1 MRSKLVVV
9 LSLVAVMLAAIAPA
23 RAITYGQLDGNRHP
37 NVGAMVAE
45 WRAAGQKD
53 LFCTGTLIS
62 PTVFVTAAH
71 CTAYLESL
79 GIEQIWVTFDS
90 HFNAATATLY
100 PGTMHTNPGYNQRQ
114 SDSGDI
120 AVVVLDQPITHLTPA
135 KLPTAGL
142 LDQLQARNGLKGQTF
157 TAVGY
162 GALEAT
168 RSGGRPVNNTSLD
181 RRFSTSSFSALS
193 PGYLRLSQNNSTGD
207 GGTCYGDSGGP
218 NFLGT
223 SDVLAAITTTGDYLC
238 WATNVD
244 YRLDTQSA
252 RTFLANY
259 VTLP

>member
-1 MRSKLVVV
+1 MRRKFVAV

-23 RAITYGQLDGNRHP
+23 KAITYGELDGNRHP

-45 WRAAGQKD
+45 WSTPGQKD

-71 CTAYLESL
+71 CTAYLESA
-79 GIEQIWVTFDS
+79 GILDVWVTFDA
-90 HFNAATATLY
+90 HYDPATATVY
-100 PGTMHTNPGYNQRQ
+100 HGVMHTNPAYSQRQ
-114 SDSGDI
+114 DDTGDI
-120 AVVVLDQPITHLTPA
+120 AVIVLDRAIRNLTPA
-135 KLPTAGL
+135 KLPKAGL
-142 LDQLQARNGLKGQTF
+142 LDQLVAQNGLKNQTF

-162 GALEAT
+162 GALEPT
-168 RSGGRPVNNTSLD
+168 RSGGAPVFTDNSD
-181 RRFSTSSFSALS
+181 RRVSTSTFSALNTTF
-193 PGYLRLSQNNSTGD
+193 LRLSQNSSTGD

-223 SDVLAAITTTGDYLC
+223 SDTIAAITTTGDSQC

-252 RTFLANY
+252 RTFLGNY